1 MTSAQIAL
9 LMLGV
14 FIFLI
19 MLGFPIWVTLMAMG
33 VFFGY
38 SAMGDRIFA
47 LLTQNTFS
55 ILSNDVLTAVPLFLF
70 MGYIVERA
78 NILDRLFFS
87 IQVAA
92 EEFRARWRWRRCLPA
107 LFSRLPPGSSV
118 QWSP

>member
-1 MTSAQIAL
+1 MTNPEVAVM
-9 LMLGV
+9 MLGIFV
-14 FIFLI
+14 FTI

-38 SAMGDRIFA
+38 YAMGDRIFA

-78 NILDRLFFS
+78 NILERLFFS
-87 IQVAA
+87 IQ
-92 EEFRARWRWRRCLPA
+92 RDCHGNRRRRCHPDGTA
-107 LFSRLPPGSSV
+107 RLSGHAEGGL
-118 QWSP
+118 